1 MCLGINGVKMWDVYR
16 VSRKGVCSSCTAV
29 NSAALSV
36 HITKLELQHVAC
48 TALDFQLQCSGCQ
61 VKGEAELHASTHTS
75 NVAPY
80 SSYLGFHISCP
91 GFHIYSSE
99 LNCLNSKKVGEECE
113 DDDWETKYD
122 NIVGYM
128 YSLLPTYIAH
138 QSTLNLDNLDSPQSP
153 EGVLL
158 RNKQF
163 YMRTMFCNIY
173 LASISS
179 CLLMIATW
187 Q

>member
-80 SSYLGFHISCP
+80 SSYLGFHISSPC
-91 GFHIYSSE
+91 FHISYLGFNTSSFPIF
-99 LNCLNSKKVGEECE
+99 LPSWALIFPQVFISF
-113 DDDWETKYD
+113 
-122 NIVGYM
+122 IF
-128 YSLLPTYIAH
+128 PTYFHHETI
-138 QSTLNLDNLDSPQSP
+138 
-153 EGVLL
+153 
-158 RNKQF
+158 
-163 YMRTMFCNIY
+163 IY
-173 LASISS
+173 LLGFYISVS
-179 CLLMIATW
+179 SLHHQHQHLKKGAYI
-187 Q
+187 